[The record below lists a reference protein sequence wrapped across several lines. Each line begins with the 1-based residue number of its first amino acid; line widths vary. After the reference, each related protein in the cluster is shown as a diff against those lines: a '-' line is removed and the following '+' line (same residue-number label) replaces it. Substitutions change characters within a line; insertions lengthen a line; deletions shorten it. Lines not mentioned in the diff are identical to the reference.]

1 MVYSLKS
8 CRSKSS
14 LIERARNNDSTIKLQ
29 VFWLR
34 GENLLLRFLQ
44 LQLRHQ
50 SLVRNCLFHFSTDGK
65 CVWFLSPSQ
74 EYSAADSFSKKWKLC
89 DLLSLLDLDNCH
101 RYILENFYLI
111 INISYHRYLKT
122 FILTLIFCGQPH
134 KPDKLIPT
142 NVSKV
147 QALYLSIY
155 HFQNNENPL

>member
-14 LIERARNNDSTIKLQ
+14 LIERARNNDLTIELQ

-65 CVWFLSPSQ
+65 CAWFLSPSQ

-101 RYILENFYLI
+101 RY
-111 INISYHRYLKT
+111 LKT
-122 FILTLIFCGQPH
+122 FIIWKLLDQYFWYLWGQPR
-134 KPDKLIPT
+134 KPNGLIPRI
-142 NVSKV
+142 VSKV
-147 QALYLSIY
+147 QALYLNIATLYSS
-155 HFQNNENPL
+155 P